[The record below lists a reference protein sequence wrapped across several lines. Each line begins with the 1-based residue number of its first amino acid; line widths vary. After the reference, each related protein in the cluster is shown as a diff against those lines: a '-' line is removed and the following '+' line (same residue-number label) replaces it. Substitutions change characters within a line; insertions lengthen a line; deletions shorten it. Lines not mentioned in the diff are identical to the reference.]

1 MYCITEHVNTISQ
14 SSVRMLVDVRRA
26 FCQFISCC
34 QRQDECIKMTSV
46 RYFHQ
51 IPLFETCGGT
61 KKTAKSS
68 STHKHIKSL
77 REVSNFLALFDL
89 FWESFQGVEICFR
102 RLGNV
107 QMWWFRGTW
116 KVFHS
121 LMLFMSPLASV
132 SGGIILKYENF
143 MNEKLLHHG
152 VYLRKWPLTPYYFTM
167 WRNYWAYDSHKIAT
181 IHLKTRLHI

>member
-1 MYCITEHVNTISQ
+1 MSGVH
-14 SSVRMLVDVRRA
+14 SVSFYLVVRGRMNALRRLLYA
-26 FCQFISCC
+26 TFIRFLSLRRVEV
-34 QRQDECIKMTSV
+34 Q
-46 RYFHQ
+46 
-51 IPLFETCGGT
+51 
-61 KKTAKSS
+61 KKPPKSS

-167 WRNYWAYDSHKIAT
+167 WRNYWPYDSHKIAT